1 MYSLQYQENVIL
13 AKQMMIYA
21 EKAVINRTKPE
32 GVSTS
37 RKQAQ
42 TGNFWHYQV
51 KILNLK
57 AYLITVTENYRGA
70 LV

>member
-1 MYSLQYQENVIL
+1 MSGKCYSCTQI
-13 AKQMMIYA
+13 MICA
-21 EKAVINRTKPE
+21 EKGVIDRTKPE
-32 GVSTS
+32 GGPTS
-37 RKQAQ
+37 RKQGQ